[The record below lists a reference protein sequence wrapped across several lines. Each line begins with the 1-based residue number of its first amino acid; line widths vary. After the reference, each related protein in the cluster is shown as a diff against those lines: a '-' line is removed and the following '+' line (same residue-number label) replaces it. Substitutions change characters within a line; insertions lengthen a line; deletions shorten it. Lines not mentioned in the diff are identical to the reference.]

1 MHIFIKFCIW
11 RVNMKGRFSMNNAE
25 FSTPVKR
32 LFSKNSSM
40 TLGISLAV
48 LSVLV
53 LLKSICAA
61 VYAQRDNLYA
71 SLYYIFGPGSVSVV
85 NIIMG
90 VITSVTIFAIAM
102 GILTAR
108 FTASRSSGSFGILK
122 GSLIASIVVTILLVV
137 CSFASV
143 TVMNYSSVEADSS
156 VYYLGRYVNSDAEVL
171 FWMTIVLGALLI
183 FSEISLVRFT
193 GSLSA
198 NAEGNTFNKNGIII
212 SAFSSVSSAVFSVIA
227 FGVCLYNLVTP
238 SSEYV
243 DSVYRDSAAA
253 GLQTSKL
260 LLDTSNVVI
269 FAALVVVFI
278 AIAVMVSSYSADID
292 RILRMERANAY
303 NEAHSVL
310 DPVAYPDYTTPNNY
324 NYYQSQNFAP
334 YYDASRAY
342 YDVNKNIYTGEV
354 PPVPQA
360 PVNPFTPA
368 ASKTQYPTAAQPA
381 AQQTYQNQNVSATND
396 TAEVPAPAQNGTN
409 K

>member
-1 MHIFIKFCIW
+1 
-11 RVNMKGRFSMNNAE
+11 MNNAD

-40 TLGISLAV
+40 TLGIGLAI

-71 SLYYIFGPGSVSVV
+71 SLYYIFGSGSVSVV

-90 VITSVTIFAIAM
+90 VITSVTVFAVAM
-102 GILTAR
+102 GVLTAR
-108 FTASRSSGSFGILK
+108 FTTNRSSGSFGMLK
-122 GSLIASIVVTILLVV
+122 ASLIASIVVTILLIV

-143 TVMNYSSVEADSS
+143 TVMNYSSVEAESS
-156 VYYLGRYVNSDAEVL
+156 TYYFGRYVNSDAEVL
-171 FWMTIVLGALLI
+171 FWMTIILGALLI
-183 FSEISLVRFT
+183 FSEISLIRFT

-198 NAEGNTFNKNGIII
+198 NAENNSMKKNGIVI
-212 SAFSSVSSAVFSVIA
+212 SAFASVSSAVFSIIA

-243 DSVYRDSAAA
+243 NSIYKDTAAT

-260 LLDTSNVVI
+260 LLDTANVVI
-269 FAALVVVFI
+269 FATLVVVFI
-278 AIAVMVSSYSADID
+278 AIAVMVSSYSAAID
-292 RILRMERANAY
+292 KILKIERANAY
-303 NEAHSVL
+303 NETHSVL
-310 DPVAYPDYTTPNNY
+310 NPVEYPNYTTPNNY

-334 YYDASRAY
+334 FYDANRAY

-368 ASKTQYPTAAQPA
+368 ASKTQYPAAAQPA
-381 AQQTYQNQNVSATND
+381 VQQAYQSQNVSSTTD
-396 TAEVPAPAQNGTN
+396 TVEIPAPAQNTQN
-409 K
+409 NTTK